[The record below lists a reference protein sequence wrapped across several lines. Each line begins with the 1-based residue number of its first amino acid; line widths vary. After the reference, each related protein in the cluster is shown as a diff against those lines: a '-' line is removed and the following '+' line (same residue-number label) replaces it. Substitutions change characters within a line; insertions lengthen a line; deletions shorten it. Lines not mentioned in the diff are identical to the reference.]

1 MTPFKERLKHKETL
15 IGPLVT
21 IPSPDVAEML
31 ALVGFDYLWIEV
43 EHAPTNFAQAQTMIQ
58 AVGGRCPCLI
68 RVPENQE
75 VWLKK
80 ALDLGCNGIVIPQ
93 VKTAEEARAA
103 IEACLYPPA
112 GRRSVGVGRAHGY
125 GMSFQDYVGRVNA
138 ELAIILQVEHIEG
151 IQNIESI
158 AAVPGIDAILV
169 GPFDLS
175 GSMNLL
181 GQITHPEVQAAIETV
196 NRHCQAVGLP
206 VGIFAVNAGAAKQ
219 AISQGFNLIA
229 LGMDAFYL
237 WQGAK
242 AALQEARGQ

>member
-1 MTPFKERLKHKETL
+1 
-15 IGPLVT
+15 
-21 IPSPDVAEML
+21 
-31 ALVGFDYLWIEV
+31 
-43 EHAPTNFAQAQTMIQ
+43 
-58 AVGGRCPCLI
+58 
-68 RVPENQE
+68 
-75 VWLKK
+75 
-80 ALDLGCNGIVIPQ
+80 
-93 VKTAEEARAA
+93 
-103 IEACLYPPA
+103 
-112 GRRSVGVGRAHGY
+112 
-125 GMSFQDYVGRVNA
+125 MSFQEYVSRVNA

-151 IQNIESI
+151 VQNIEAI

-196 NRHCQAVGLP
+196 NRRCQAVGLP

-219 AISQGFNLIA
+219 AIGQGFNLIA

-242 AALQEARGQ
+242 AALQEARGE